1 MPVGKKPLD
10 LSPAE
15 LDVLR
20 VMWDIGPATVR
31 QVLAALTE
39 RGKDWAYT
47 TVLTFMTRM
56 EQKGLVRSDKTGM
69 AYVYR
74 TLVTRNRVRKDRIKS
89 LVEELYD
96 GAAGPMVLQL
106 LKSQQLDRDDI
117 EALQKLIDELDDKSR

>member
-1 MPVGKKPLD
+1 MGKKPLD

-15 LDVLR
+15 LEVLR

-31 QVLAALTE
+31 QVLDALTE

-74 TLVTRNRVRKDRIKS
+74 ATVTRNRIRKDRIKS

-106 LKSQQLDRDDI
+106 LKSQQLNRDDI
-117 EALQKLIDELDDKSR
+117 EALQKLIDELDDKAS

>member
-1 MPVGKKPLD
+1 VGKKPLD

-15 LDVLR
+15 LEVLR

-31 QVLAALTE
+31 QVLDALTE
-39 RGKDWAYT
+39 RGKGWAYT

-74 TLVTRNRVRKDRIKS
+74 PAVTRNRVRKDRIKS

-106 LKSQQLDRDDI
+106 LKSQQLNRDDI
-117 EALQKLIDELDDKSR
+117 EALQKLIDELDENAG

>member
-1 MPVGKKPLD
+1 VGKKPLD

-15 LDVLR
+15 LEVLR

-31 QVLAALTE
+31 QVLDALTE

-74 TLVTRNRVRKDRIKS
+74 AAVTRNRVRKDRIKS

-106 LKSQQLDRDDI
+106 LKSQHLNRDDI
-117 EALQKLIDELDDKSR
+117 EALQKLIDELDENAD

>member
-1 MPVGKKPLD
+1 MGKKPLD

>member
-1 MPVGKKPLD
+1 MGKKPLD

-20 VMWDIGPATVR
+20 AMWDIGPATVR
-31 QVLAALTE
+31 QVLDALTE

-74 TLVTRNRVRKDRIKS
+74 ATVTRNRVRKDRIKS

-106 LKSQQLDRDDI
+106 LKSQQLNRDDI
-117 EALQKLIDELDDKSR
+117 EALQKLIDELDDKAS

>member
-1 MPVGKKPLD
+1 MGKNPLD

-15 LDVLR
+15 LEVLR

-31 QVLAALTE
+31 QVLDALTE

-74 TLVTRNRVRKDRIKS
+74 ATVTRNRVRKDRIKS

-106 LKSQQLDRDDI
+106 LKSQHLNRDDI
-117 EALQKLIDELDDKSR
+117 EALQKLIDELDDKAS

>member
-1 MPVGKKPLD
+1 VGKKPLD

-15 LDVLR
+15 LEVLR

-31 QVLAALTE
+31 QVLDALTE

-74 TLVTRNRVRKDRIKS
+74 ATVTRNRVRKDRIKS

-106 LKSQQLDRDDI
+106 LKSQQLNRDDI
-117 EALQKLIDELDDKSR
+117 EALQKLIDELDDKAS

>member
-1 MPVGKKPLD
+1 MGKKPLD

-15 LDVLR
+15 LEVLR

-31 QVLAALTE
+31 QVLDALTE

-74 TLVTRNRVRKDRIKS
+74 ATVTRNRVRKDRIKS

-106 LKSQQLDRDDI
+106 LKSQHLNRDDI
-117 EALQKLIDELDDKSR
+117 EALQKLIDELDDKAS

>member
-1 MPVGKKPLD
+1 MGKKPLD

-15 LDVLR
+15 LEVLR

-31 QVLAALTE
+31 QVLDALTE
-39 RGKDWAYT
+39 RGKGWAYT

-74 TLVTRNRVRKDRIKS
+74 PAVTRNRVRKDRIKS

-106 LKSQQLDRDDI
+106 LKSQQLNRDDI
-117 EALQKLIDELDDKSR
+117 EALQKLIDELDENAG